1 MKIDI
6 GLAVV
11 IAAVL
16 VFYLRLIIIQR
27 QRAKRLKP
35 AASPSGGKSKTA
47 QAAQRKSAIQP
58 TKLKDY
64 SVLTSNSLSRFIG
77 AAGFLFIILGALLYA
92 GVIPALSLQPYWWIP
107 TALGIVAFSWLFQL

>member
-1 MKIDI
+1 MRIDI

-35 AASPSGGKSKTA
+35 AIPTNGGKSKSTRGA
-47 QAAQRKSAIQP
+47 KRASAIQP
-58 TKLKDY
+58 TRPKDY
-64 SVLTSNSLSRFIG
+64 SVLSSSSLNRFIG
-77 AAGFLFIILGALLYA
+77 AAGFVFILLGALLYA
-92 GVIPALSLQPYWWIP
+92 GVIPAISLQPYWWIP